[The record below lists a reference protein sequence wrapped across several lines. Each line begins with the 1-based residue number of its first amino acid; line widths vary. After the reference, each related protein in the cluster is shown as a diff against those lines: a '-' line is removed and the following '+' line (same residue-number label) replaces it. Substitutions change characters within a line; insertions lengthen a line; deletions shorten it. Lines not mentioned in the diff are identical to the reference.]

1 MGKSLWDHLER
12 PRKGKPRFASF
23 KTRRRSCAQRAYE
36 TKETKRETSRRVPSC
51 PKATRLYRCLK
62 SNSRTVSLETPR
74 AKAVEGHLLR
84 ATPAFQAHLL
94 QDLRGRRQS
103 GAGDAACPRHT
114 GKDSEIHKGS
124 LERERESPTRQSP
137 ARSQSATGVF
147 SQRRR
152 PLPPCW
158 TNRSASRSAACDH
171 PQYISCDVRRL

>member
-124 LERERESPTRQSP
+124 LSREREREPDTPVSSALAKCHGSFLSTQETPAALLDEPLRVSECGLRPPT
-137 ARSQSATGVF
+137 V
-147 SQRRR
+147 
-152 PLPPCW
+152 
-158 TNRSASRSAACDH
+158 
-171 PQYISCDVRRL
+171 YIV